1 MRVISRRAIREFSQV
16 WPDAWGPLNRW
27 AQIVEAASWTT
38 PAAILRSMN
47 TADFVGEVV
56 VFDIGGNK
64 YRLIAYVH
72 YRQQAV
78 YIKHILTHKE
88 YDKGEWRQ

>member
-1 MRVISRRAIREFSQV
+1 MRVISRRAIREFAQV
-16 WPDAWGPLNRW
+16 WPDALGPLNRW
-27 AQIVEAASWTT
+27 AQIVESSNWPT
-38 PAAILRSMN
+38 PAAIRRSMN
-47 TADFVGEVV
+47 TADLVGELV

-78 YIKHILTHKE
+78 YIKHILAHRE